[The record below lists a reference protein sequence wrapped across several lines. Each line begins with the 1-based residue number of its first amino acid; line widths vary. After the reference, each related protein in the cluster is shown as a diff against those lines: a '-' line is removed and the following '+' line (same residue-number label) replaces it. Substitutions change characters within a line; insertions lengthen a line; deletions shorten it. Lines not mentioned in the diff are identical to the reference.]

1 MSNSNTR
8 VQTEYALDQEHI
20 YEKYEKVFDE
30 KKDLSIFF
38 DDYEKSIPIK
48 KNSFMKI
55 LSVIPIKKSIT
66 LNYILFSDTTTEE
79 IVERNSSIFKRNS
92 KLIQKDVYFKKSIPK
107 SNKNNPLFKFDIKEF
122 ELFTKIFL
130 GKISIESA
138 NLILKKQKDIKI
150 KLDGKKCPL
159 SYEKFVDKLS
169 DGFIFVMNL
178 DDDNIKIGK
187 EEDIVNCNTKK
198 EEEESL
204 TPLRANHENK
214 YKENCKIEKRE
225 IILEE
230 KELPLAYENFVDKL
244 SEGLLMLLNE

>member
-1 MSNSNTR
+1 MSNSNTT
-8 VQTEYALDQEHI
+8 VQTEYALDQDHI

-30 KKDLSIFF
+30 KKDLNIFF

-92 KLIQKDVYFKKSIPK
+92 KLIQKDVYFKKSITK
-107 SNKNNPLFKFDIKEF
+107 SNKNNQLFKFDKKEF
-122 ELFTKIFL
+122 ELFDKIFL
-130 GKISIESA
+130 GKISIENA

-150 KLDGKKCPL
+150 KLDGKRCPL
-159 SYEKFVDKLS
+159 SYEKFVDRLS
-169 DGFIFVMNL
+169 DGFLFVMNL
-178 DDDNIKIGK
+178 DDNIKTENLENK
-187 EEDIVNCNTKK
+187 VNYNTKK
-198 EEEESL
+198 KGEEAL
-204 TPLRANHENK
+204 APLRADHAPK
-214 YKENCKIEKRE
+214 YKENGKIEKRE
-225 IILEE
+225 FIFED

-244 SEGLLMLLNE
+244 SEGLLQLLND